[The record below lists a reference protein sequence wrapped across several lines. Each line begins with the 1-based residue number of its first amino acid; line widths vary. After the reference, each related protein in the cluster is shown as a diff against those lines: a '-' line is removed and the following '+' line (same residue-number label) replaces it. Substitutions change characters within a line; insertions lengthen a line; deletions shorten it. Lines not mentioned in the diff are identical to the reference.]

1 MVSVVVLV
9 AVVVTTVVAVVVV
22 AAAVVTRKRKSV
34 LIANTLVGI
43 IMRQGS
49 TPRTYSSKHAQIQE
63 RATGS
68 SSLWTPRCKRFRF
81 GLRVQAAWGTAAR
94 DIPRD

>member
-63 RATGS
+63 KGNWEQLIMDASMQEVQIWAEGS
-68 SSLWTPRCKRFRF
+68 SCLGHCCS
-81 GLRVQAAWGTAAR
+81 
-94 DIPRD
+94 